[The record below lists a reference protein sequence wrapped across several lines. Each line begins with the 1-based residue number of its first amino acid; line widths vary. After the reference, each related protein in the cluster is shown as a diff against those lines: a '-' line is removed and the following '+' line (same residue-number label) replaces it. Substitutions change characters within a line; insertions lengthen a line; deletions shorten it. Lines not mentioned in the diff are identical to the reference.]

1 MIGLVR
7 QIVGGENYRLTTRER
22 PIANNPAPKRP
33 AALAGALC
41 GLGSAWLF
49 GVSAPLGKLL
59 LPRVDG
65 WVLAGLFYI
74 GAGAGLGLFRVVQR
88 VIQGDRATGVPLK
101 KDDVPLLLLIACIGG
116 GAGPVLLLFG
126 LGHLSGVAGSLLL
139 NLEAVFTMLLAV
151 LFFGE
156 RLSMRET
163 AAASVVLGG
172 ALLLSLSGGRVAT
185 ELIGIASV
193 AGACLAWGLDNNLT
207 ARLSHRNAVDLVRF
221 KATTA
226 GIGNLALALAA
237 GRPLPDRATIGAA
250 VAVGFVCYGL
260 SIVLDVYALR
270 YVGAARE
277 AAFFATAP
285 FAGAIVAVPLLGE
298 RMGAREL
305 AAAGVM
311 AGGVALL
318 VRVGRL
324 R

>member
-1 MIGLVR
+1 M
-7 QIVGGENYRLTTRER
+7 
-22 PIANNPAPKRP
+22 
-33 AALAGALC
+33 
-41 GLGSAWLF
+41 F

-59 LPRVDG
+59 LPRVDS

-74 GAGAGLGLFRVVQR
+74 GAGAGLALFRVAQR
-88 VIQGDRATGVPLK
+88 VIQGTRAAGTPLK
-101 KDDVPLLLLIACIGG
+101 KDDVPLLLLIAVIGG

-156 RLSMRET
+156 RLSPRET
-163 AAASVVLGG
+163 AAAAVVLSG
-172 ALLLSLSGGRVAT
+172 AILLSVGGGRVAA
-185 ELIGIASV
+185 ELVGV
-193 AGACLAWGLDNNLT
+193 AAVSAACLAWGFDNNLT

-226 GIGNLALALAA
+226 GVGNLALALAA
-237 GRPLPDRATIGAA
+237 GRTLPERGTIGAA
-250 VAVGFVCYGL
+250 LAVGFVCYGL

-298 RMGAREL
+298 RIGTREL
-305 AAAGVM
+305 VAAGVM

-318 VRVGRL
+318 VRARQLQEARAGL
-324 R
+324 SLEKG